1 MAHTRN
7 ARKRHRQNK
16 KLRTVNRA
24 RKQTLKTATKRVL
37 RAIEQKSTSEA
48 QVLFKDLQAKL
59 DKTAKKGTIH
69 PNKAARRK
77 SRMQKR
83 LNALLKAG
91 AAPSA

>member
-1 MAHTRN
+1 MAHTLNAKKRN
-7 ARKRHRQNK
+7 RQNK
-16 KLRTVNRA
+16 KLRNVNRA

-37 RAIEQKSTSEA
+37 GAIEQKSATEA
-48 QVLFKDLQAKL
+48 QVLLKELQAKL
-59 DKTAKKGTIH
+59 DKTAQKGTIH

-91 AAPSA
+91 SAPSA